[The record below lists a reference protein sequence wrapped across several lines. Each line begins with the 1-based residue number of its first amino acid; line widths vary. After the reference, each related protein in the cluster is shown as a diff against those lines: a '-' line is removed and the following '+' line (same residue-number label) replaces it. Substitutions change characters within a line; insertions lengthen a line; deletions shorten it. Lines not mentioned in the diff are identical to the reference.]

1 VKERGEGNMGAW
13 KHRIPAILEH
23 KDFWMVVLLFS
34 TFFAFLLNLYSLDRG
49 LTIITPHL
57 FYIPIVIAAYWFP
70 RSGVLYTVAIS
81 MGYLGMVYLLGY
93 PDLDLITQSTA
104 RFYVFVA
111 IGVIVASLSNNLKEQ
126 EDRYHGIFDYSEAGV
141 FLVMNLR
148 SGFVIDE
155 VNQRGADLLGYRAR
169 ELSGRNLLDFF
180 TEHEEKDEIQARV
193 SPGGAVA
200 EFECHIRRK
209 EGDVLH
215 GLVSA
220 GPLPGRRHVFTLVD
234 ITGRKKAEEALRDS
248 KERYQGLYNNAQVGL
263 ARAGVGDGRILDANQ
278 QMASMFGY
286 SSVED
291 FIREFRFPEHYV
303 DTGVREKLIAM
314 LDDTGTVSNFD
325 ARFTRKDG
333 TIFWARFFARII
345 PEKGYIEEV
354 FTDVTEEKH
363 SHRALDE
370 SEERYRKLVENL
382 PDYVLVYSQDKILY
396 VNPSAAR
403 MVGMSMQDLE
413 GTSIYHYIDR
423 RCWEKVRKH
432 SIERAFEKHV
442 DPYEIA
448 LSLKGGLSRTVLVN
462 ATPIIYQNQ
471 DATLAVLTDI
481 TERKEAEEK
490 LAASKDQY
498 VTTINAMIDGI
509 FLVDQ
514 NHKIVLV
521 NSIYE
526 RWLANLGRN
535 DNVIGQDLESA
546 LPCIAG
552 PSLAAIR
559 KVFETGESME
569 TTTEFHAHGKKYFFE
584 TRHIPVFE
592 EGRIVQVMTIMRDIT
607 RARKMEEEKRL
618 AYQQIEK
625 NIEQFAIL
633 GDHLRNPVQ
642 VIMGLADLEGG
653 PLARKIH
660 QQTEE
665 IDRTI
670 TQLDRGWIESEKIR
684 EFIRKYYGIGK

>member
-1 VKERGEGNMGAW
+1 MDAW
-13 KHRIPAILEH
+13 KNRIPSILEH
-23 KDFWMVVLLFS
+23 KDFWMVLLLFS
-34 TFFAFLLNLYSLDRG
+34 TFFAFLLNLYSLQRD

-81 MGYLGMVYLLGY
+81 MGYLAMVYLIGY
-93 PDLDLITQSTA
+93 PDLDLLTQSTA

-126 EDRYHGIFDYSEAGV
+126 EDRYHGLFDYSEAGV

-155 VNQRGADLLGYRAR
+155 VNERGAELLGFKAR
-169 ELSGRNLLDFF
+169 EMGGRNLFDFF
-180 TEHEEKDEIQARV
+180 TEPHEKEEIKKRV
-193 SPGGAVA
+193 SSAGAVN
-200 EFECHIRRK
+200 EFECHLK
-209 EGDVLH
+209 MKDGAVLH
-215 GLVSA
+215 GLMSA
-220 GPLPGRRHVFTLVD
+220 GPLPGRRLVFTLVD
-234 ITGRKKAEEALRDS
+234 ITARKKAEGALRES

-263 ARAGVGDGRILDANQ
+263 ARVSVGEGCIIDANQ

-286 SSVED
+286 SSVEE
-291 FIREFRFPEHYV
+291 FKNEFRFPDHYV
-303 DTGVREKLIAM
+303 DGGVREQLIAS
-314 LDDTGTVSNFD
+314 LDDCGMVSNFD
-325 ARFTRKDG
+325 ARFTRRDG
-333 TIFWARFFARII
+333 TIFWARFWARII
-345 PEKGYIEEV
+345 PEKGYTEEV
-354 FTDVTEEKH
+354 FTDVTGEKH

-370 SEERYRKLVENL
+370 SEERYRKLVDNL
-382 PDYVLVYSQDKILY
+382 PDYILVYSQERILY
-396 VNPSAAR
+396 VNPAAAR
-403 MVGMSMQDLE
+403 VVGMSLQDIT
-413 GTSIYHYIDR
+413 GTSIYQYIDPQCR
-423 RCWEKVRKH
+423 EKVRAH
-432 SIERAFEKHV
+432 SMERAMGNFV
-442 DPYEIA
+442 DPYEIT
-448 LSLKGGLSRTVLVN
+448 LSFREGRPRTVLVN
-462 ATPIIYQNQ
+462 ATPIIYQGQ

-481 TERKEAEEK
+481 TERKAAEEE

-509 FLVDQ
+509 FLVDRK
-514 NHKIVLV
+514 NTILLV
-521 NSIYE
+521 NTTFE
-526 RWLANLGRN
+526 RWLAHLGKTGS
-535 DNVIGQDLESA
+535 VIGQNVEAS
-546 LPCIAG
+546 LPCIA
-552 PSLAAIR
+552 SASIDAIG
-559 KVFETGESME
+559 KVFENGMSTI
-569 TTTEFHAHGKKYFFE
+569 TTTSFRTGPKEYVYE

-592 EGRIVQVMTIMRDIT
+592 EGHVERVMTIMRDIT
-607 RARKMEEEKRL
+607 KERVMEEEKRL

-653 PLARKIH
+653 PLAQKIH